1 MKAIISVLGND
12 RPGIIAE
19 ISGCLYR
26 HNLNILDIT
35 QTILSGYFTMVMM
48 IDLSLMDCPY
58 AEMTADLSALGE
70 RLGLE
75 IRMQRSE
82 IFDAM
87 HRL

>member
-1 MKAIISVLGND
+1 MKAIVTVLGTD
-12 RPGIIAE
+12 KPGIIAE

-26 HNLNILDIT
+26 YNINILDIT

-48 IDLSLMDCPY
+48 V
-58 AEMTADLSALGE
+58 DLSAMICGFDEITGALNVLGE

-75 IRMQRSE
+75 MRMQRSE

>member
-12 RPGIIAE
+12 KPGIIAE

-26 HNLNILDIT
+26 YNVNILDIT

-48 IDLSLMDCPY
+48 VELSGMPCPFD
-58 AEMTADLSALGE
+58 EMTGELNRLGE
-70 RLGLE
+70 KLGLE
-75 IRMQRSE
+75 IRMQRNE

>member
-12 RPGIIAE
+12 KPGIIAE

-26 HNLNILDIT
+26 YNVNILDIT

-48 IDLSLMDCPY
+48 VELSGMTCPFD
-58 AEMTADLSALGE
+58 EMTGELNRLGE
-70 RLGLE
+70 KLGLE
-75 IRMQRSE
+75 SRMQRNE

>member
-1 MKAIISVLGND
+1 MKAIISVLGGD

-19 ISGCLYR
+19 ISGCLYQ

-48 IDLSLMDCPY
+48 VDLTGMTVPY
-58 AEMTADLSALGE
+58 AEMTTALNELGE
-70 RLGLE
+70 KLGLE

>member
-48 IDLSLMDCPY
+48 IDLSGMDCPY
-58 AEMTADLSALGE
+58 AEMTADLNALGE
-70 RLGLE
+70 KLGLE

>member
-12 RPGIIAE
+12 KPGIIAE
-19 ISGCLYR
+19 VSGCLYR
-26 HNLNILDIT
+26 YNLNILDLT

-48 IDLSLMDCPY
+48 VDLSGMTCSFD
-58 AEMTADLSALGE
+58 EMIEALNALGE
-70 RLGLE
+70 KVGLE

>member
-1 MKAIISVLGND
+1 MKAIVTVLGAD
-12 RPGIIAE
+12 KPGIIAE

-26 HNLNILDIT
+26 YNINILDIT

-48 IDLSLMDCPY
+48 VDLSG
-58 AEMTADLSALGE
+58 MTCGFDEITGALNALGE
-70 RLGLE
+70 KLGLE

>member
-12 RPGIIAE
+12 KPGIIAE
-19 ISGCLYR
+19 VSGCLYR

-35 QTILSGYFTMVMM
+35 QTILAGYFTMVMM
-48 IDLSLMDCPY
+48 VDLSG
-58 AEMTADLSALGE
+58 MTCGFVEINEELNELGKK
-70 RLGLE
+70 LGLE

>member
-1 MKAIISVLGND
+1 MKAIISVLGAD
-12 RPGIIAE
+12 KPGIIAE

-26 HNLNILDIT
+26 YNINILDIT

-48 IDLSLMDCPY
+48 V
-58 AEMTADLSALGE
+58 DLSAMTCGFDEIIGELNMLGDKM
-70 RLGLE
+70 GLE

>member
-1 MKAIISVLGND
+1 MKAIVTVLGKD
-12 RPGIIAE
+12 KPGIIAE

-26 HNLNILDIT
+26 YNINILDIT

-48 IDLSLMDCPY
+48 V
-58 AEMTADLSALGE
+58 DLSAMTCGFDEITGALNVLGE

>member
-1 MKAIISVLGND
+1 MKAIVTVLGAD
-12 RPGIIAE
+12 KPGIIAE

-26 HNLNILDIT
+26 YNINILDIT

-48 IDLSLMDCPY
+48 VDLSG
-58 AEMTADLSALGE
+58 MTCGFHEITGALNALGE
-70 RLGLE
+70 KLGLE

>member
-1 MKAIISVLGND
+1 MKAIVTVLGAD
-12 RPGIIAE
+12 KPGIIAE

-26 HNLNILDIT
+26 YNVNILDIT

-48 IDLSLMDCPY
+48 VELSGMTCPFD
-58 AEMTADLSALGE
+58 EMTGELNRLGE
-70 RLGLE
+70 KLGLE
-75 IRMQRSE
+75 IRMQRNE

>member
-1 MKAIISVLGND
+1 MKAIISVLGGD

-26 HNLNILDIT
+26 NNLNILDIT

-48 IDLSLMDCPY
+48 VDLAGMNCTY
-58 AEMTADLSALGE
+58 AEMTAALGALSE
-70 RLGLE
+70 KLGLE

>member
-1 MKAIISVLGND
+1 MKASISVLGGD

-48 IDLSLMDCPY
+48 VDLAGMNVSY
-58 AEMTADLSALGE
+58 AEMTAALNELGE
-70 RLGLE
+70 KLGLE

>member
-1 MKAIISVLGND
+1 MKAIISVLGGD

-26 HNLNILDIT
+26 HNLNILNIT

-48 IDLSLMDCPY
+48 VDLAGMNVSY
-58 AEMTADLSALGE
+58 AEMTAALNELGE
-70 RLGLE
+70 KLGLE

>member
-1 MKAIISVLGND
+1 MKAIITVLGRD
-12 RPGIIAE
+12 RAGIIARV
-19 ISGCLYR
+19 SACLYE

-48 IDLSLMDCPY
+48 VDLSGMDVPFGD
-58 AEMTADLSALGE
+58 MADALKTLGQDI
-70 RLGLE
+70 GLE

>member
-1 MKAIISVLGND
+1 MKAIISVLGGD

-48 IDLSLMDCPY
+48 VDLAGMNVSY
-58 AEMTADLSALGE
+58 AEMTAARNELGE
-70 RLGLE
+70 KLGLE
-75 IRMQRSE
+75 IRMQRSVT
-82 IFDAM
+82 FDAM

>member
-1 MKAIISVLGND
+1 MKAIISVLGGD

-26 HNLNILDIT
+26 HNLKNLDIT

-48 IDLSLMDCPY
+48 VDLAGMNVSY
-58 AEMTADLSALGE
+58 AEMTAALNELGE
-70 RLGLE
+70 KLGLE

>member
-1 MKAIISVLGND
+1 MKAIVTVLGTD
-12 RPGIIAE
+12 KPGIIAE

-26 HNLNILDIT
+26 YNINILDIT

-48 IDLSLMDCPY
+48 VELSGMTCPFD
-58 AEMTADLSALGE
+58 EMTGELNRLGE
-70 RLGLE
+70 KLGLE
-75 IRMQRSE
+75 IRMQRNE

>member
-1 MKAIISVLGND
+1 MKAIVTVLGTD
-12 RPGIIAE
+12 KPGIIAE

-26 HNLNILDIT
+26 YNINILDIT

-48 IDLSLMDCPY
+48 V
-58 AEMTADLSALGE
+58 DLSAMTCGFDEITGALTALGE
-70 RLGLE
+70 KLGLE

>member
-1 MKAIISVLGND
+1 MRAVITIVGKD
-12 RPGIIAE
+12 RVGIIAAVTGLLAKE
-19 ISGCLYR
+19 
-26 HNLNILDIT
+26 NVNILDIT

-48 IDLSLMDCPY
+48 VDLAGMNVSY
-58 AEMTADLSALGE
+58 AEMIAALNELGE
-70 RLGLE
+70 KLGLE